1 MLKVTFSEMIQA
13 SIRPAKSS
21 WLHQV
26 AKDLLDPNVDCE
38 RGELSLFTV
47 PILKHA
53 IFIPYFSWKYLPRFS
68 PKALLIP

>member
-1 MLKVTFSEMIQA
+1 MSQIFHLLFETPKKISKVTFSETIQA
-13 SIRPAKSS
+13 SIKPAKSS

-53 IFIPYFSWKYLPRFS
+53 IFIPYFS
-68 PKALLIP
+68 